1 MKLLRG
7 RKESFWRRCLEYLV
21 CSKYWTNVSLAAAA
35 ASVMTVVAS
44 TKLDKGNRDEK
55 DKVFGP

>member
-1 MKLLRG
+1 M
-7 RKESFWRRCLEYLV
+7 

-55 DKVFGP
+55 DIYGLWSIRSAINNFVKEGSQD